1 MKRLPP
7 LSTLPVVEAAARLA
21 SFTAAAQELHVTHGA
36 VSHQIKS
43 LEEHLGVSLFAR
55 HGRRVA
61 LTPEGAAFAEQVR
74 AALKTVADAVESI
87 SPEARQNS
95 LTISVLPSFASR
107 WLMPHIGKFVE
118 LYPEFEINV
127 QSTISL
133 ANFTTDGVD
142 VAIRFGLGPWPGVH
156 TERIAGDAYFP
167 VASPKFRR
175 GKLPTSPEQLC
186 SLPLLRTDQNHWDA
200 WFKAAGV
207 EMAPRMRGI
216 SYNDASLLVQAA
228 VAGEGIAL
236 TRKSLVEA
244 DIDSGRLVKLFDVEI
259 VSPENYFL
267 VCLPQ
272 HAQSKKVKTF
282 RDWLFREITWEAS
295 GPSKTSVPAP
305 VKLRPPKR

>member
-7 LSTLPVVEAAARLA
+7 LSTLPVMEAAARLA

-61 LTPEGAAFAEQVR
+61 LTPDGALFAEQIR

-118 LYPEFEINV
+118 LYPEYDINV
-127 QSTISL
+127 QSTIGL

-142 VAIRFGLGPWPGVH
+142 VAIRFGTGPWPGVH
-156 TERIAGDAYFP
+156 TERIAGDSYFP
-167 VASPKFRR
+167 VCSPRFRR
-175 GKLPTSPEQLC
+175 GKLPESPEELC
-186 SLPLLRTDQNHWDA
+186 GLALLRTDQNHWDA
-200 WFKAAGV
+200 WFNAAGV
-207 EMAPRMRGI
+207 ERVPRMRGVA
-216 SYNDASLLVQAA
+216 YNDASLLIQAA
-228 VAGEGIAL
+228 MAGEGIAL

-244 DIDSGRLVKLFDVEI
+244 DVANGKLVKLFDVEI
-259 VSPENYFL
+259 VAPENYFF

-272 HAQSKKVKTF
+272 HVQSKKVKIF
-282 RDWLFREITWEAS
+282 RDWLFREITWEAT
-295 GPSKTSVPAP
+295 GPAKTSVMAP
-305 VKLRPPKR
+305 VKPRPKR